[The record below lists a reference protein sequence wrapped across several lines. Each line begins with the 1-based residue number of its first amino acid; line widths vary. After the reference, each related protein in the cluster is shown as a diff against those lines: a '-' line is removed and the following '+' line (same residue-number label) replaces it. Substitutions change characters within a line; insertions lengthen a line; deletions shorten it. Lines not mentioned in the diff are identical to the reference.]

1 MTPND
6 KIILFKDTPQ
16 FLALRP
22 REQDF
27 IIQKS
32 KQFHLSYQMIKQL
45 IDIASDIEMWEEG
58 ELSDIWQ
65 NHDDSK
71 TTGKNRVSL
80 IMGSLIHQWE
90 RLKTQNKNYASFQ
103 PEVPEL
109 PEIHFVM
116 EKGESTLLGKCPV
129 ASDRTRCC
137 NLQTLDAVKGC
148 GFACSYCSIQSFYTE
163 GNIVFQENFT
173 EKLQHLQINS
183 DNIYH
188 IGTGQ
193 SSDSL
198 MWGNKEGLLDSLF
211 TFAWKYPNVI
221 LELKTKS
228 DNISYLLN
236 NKIPPNVLV
245 TWSLNT
251 DTIIKAEEHLTA
263 SLQNRLKAA
272 REIADRGALIG
283 FHFHPMV
290 FYKEWKKEYTNIFL
304 QVQNIFSADEVA
316 LISLG
321 TLTFIKPVIRQLR
334 RHKIKSKILQM
345 PLADASGKLSYPLA
359 IKRQMFKAAYDSFS
373 SEWKE
378 KVFFYLCMEDPTL
391 WQDVFGY
398 EYSSNDE
405 FEEAMKTSYL
415 KKIKRLRAA
424 ITAESGNVHA

>member
-1 MTPND
+1 MVPND
-6 KIILFKDTPQ
+6 KIILFRDTPQ

-22 REQDF
+22 WEQEF

-32 KQFHLSYQMIKQL
+32 KQFHLSFQTIKQL

-65 NHDDSK
+65 NHDNSK
-71 TTGKNRVSL
+71 TTGKNCVSL
-80 IMGSLIHQWE
+80 IMGSLIHKWE
-90 RLKTQNKNYASFQ
+90 QLKTQNKNYASFR

-116 EKGESTLLGKCPV
+116 EKGETTLLGKCPV
-129 ASDRTRCC
+129 ASDKTRCC

-163 GNIVFQENFT
+163 GNIVFQKDFA
-173 EKLQHLQINS
+173 EKLQHLPINP
-183 DNIYH
+183 DTVYH

-198 MWGNKEGLLDSLF
+198 MWGNREGLLDSLF
-211 TFAWKYPNVI
+211 TFAWKYPNII

-228 DNISYLLN
+228 DNILYLLN
-236 NKIPPNVLV
+236 HKIPPNVLI

-272 REIADRGALIG
+272 REVADRGALVG

-290 FYKEWKKEYTNIFL
+290 FYTGWNKEYTDIFL
-304 QVQNIFSADEVA
+304 HLQNVFSADEVV

-334 RHKIKSKILQM
+334 GHKIKSKILQM
-345 PLADASGKLSYPLA
+345 PLEDASGKLSYPLT
-359 IKRQMFKAAYDSFS
+359 IKRQMFKAVYDSFS
-373 SEWKE
+373 SVWKE
-378 KVFFYLCMEDPTL
+378 
-391 WQDVFGY
+391 
-398 EYSSNDE
+398 
-405 FEEAMKTSYL
+405 
-415 KKIKRLRAA
+415 
-424 ITAESGNVHA
+424 